1 MGVRCADNRGITFED
16 VRVPASQIVG
26 ALGEGFKVAMT
37 AFDRTRPI
45 VAASGVGLIRR
56 CLDESL
62 NYSMQRKA
70 FNIPI
75 IENQAI
81 QFKVAKMATDFEV
94 GKNVTFKA
102 AKKIEERD
110 ESGSLLS
117 SIAKKFSSAASL
129 EAAIEAVQ
137 IFGGAGY
144 SSDFAVEKLLRDSK
158 ILTIGEGTSE
168 IQNLI
173 IARNII
179 NLFRDNHRFDI

>member
-26 ALGEGFKVAMT
+26 APGEGFKVAMT

-62 NYSMQRKA
+62 KYGMQRKA
-70 FNIPI
+70 FNMPI

-81 QFKVAKMATDFEV
+81 QFKIAKMTTDFEV
-94 GKNVTFKA
+94 GKNITFKA
-102 AKKIEERD
+102 AKEIQENS
-110 ESGSLLS
+110 ESGSLFS
-117 SIAKKFSSAASL
+117 SIAKRFSSTASV
-129 EAAIEAVQ
+129 EAAIEAIQ
-137 IFGGAGY
+137 ILGGAGY
-144 SSDFAVEKLLRDSK
+144 SSNFPVEKLLRDSK

-173 IARNII
+173 IAKRII
-179 NLFRDNHRFDI
+179 NIFKENGHFDI